1 MSRFEQR
8 LVKLEAR
15 TLPTRD
21 VNRPKVIRVEKP
33 SVEEWNEYVTYKSD
47 YELKTLPDQDDN
59 CLAVRMEFVKTT
71 SIRSGN

>member
-33 SVEEWNEYVTYKSD
+33 SVEEWNEYVAQKD
-47 YELKTLPDQDDN
+47 YALKPLPEQPDS
-59 CLAVRMEFVKTT
+59 CRIVRMKFFR
-71 SIRSGN
+71 II

>member
-21 VNRPKVIRVEKP
+21 VNSPKIFCVEKP
-33 SVEEWNEYVTYKSD
+33 SVEEWNEYVTHKSD
-47 YELKTLPDQDDN
+47 YALKLLP
-59 CLAVRMEFVKTT
+59 E
-71 SIRSGN
+71 

>member
-21 VNRPKVIRVEKP
+21 VNSPKIFCVEKP
-33 SVEEWNEYVTYKSD
+33 SVEEWNEYVTHKSD
-47 YELKTLPDQDDN
+47 YALKLLPEQPDS
-59 CLAVRMEFVKTT
+59 CRIVRMKFFRIT
-71 SIRSGN
+71 